1 MASQFTNNA
10 ELLALTWLF
19 TASAAT
25 RPTAWYVAL
34 STTTPTSTGTNT
46 TEPSGNGYARQ
57 SVAFGTATGAAGTPS
72 GNPAATANTGILTFT
87 ASGGDWGTIT
97 YITLFDAVTAGN
109 TLAIGQLT
117 NSKLI
122 QNGDSL
128 QFAVAAITITLT

>member
-1 MASQFTNNA
+1 MASQFTNAA
-10 ELLALTWLF
+10 ETLALAWLF
-19 TASAAT
+19 TTGTAT

-34 STTTPTSTGTNT
+34 STTTPTTTGTNV
-46 TEPSGNGYARQ
+46 TEPAGNGYARQ
-57 SVAFGTATGAAGTPS
+57 AVTFGAPA
-72 GNPAATANTGILTFT
+72 GNPASISNTGILTFT

-97 YITLFDAVTAGN
+97 YITIYDAATAGG

-128 QFAVAAITITLT
+128 QFAVAAITVTLT

>member
-10 ELLALTWLF
+10 ETLALAWLF
-19 TASAAT
+19 TNGAAT
-25 RPTAWYVAL
+25 RPTAWFVAL
-34 STTTPTSTGTNT
+34 STTTPTTTGTNVS
-46 TEPSGNGYARQ
+46 EPSGMGYLRQ
-57 SVAFGTATGAAGTPS
+57 SLGAGGFGAPT
-72 GNPAATANTGILTFT
+72 GNPASISNTGILTFT

-97 YITLFDAVTAGN
+97 YIVIYDAGTNGA

>member
-10 ELLALTWLF
+10 ETLALNWLF
-19 TASAAT
+19 TAGAAT

-34 STTTPTSTGTNT
+34 STTTPTTTGTNT
-46 TEPSGNGYARQ
+46 TEPSGNGYTRQ
-57 SVAFGTATGAAGTPS
+57 SATFAAAS
-72 GNPAATANTGILTFT
+72 GNPASTANTGILTFT

-97 YITLFDAVTAGN
+97 YITLFDASSSGN

-128 QFAVAAITITLT
+128 QFAVSAITITLT